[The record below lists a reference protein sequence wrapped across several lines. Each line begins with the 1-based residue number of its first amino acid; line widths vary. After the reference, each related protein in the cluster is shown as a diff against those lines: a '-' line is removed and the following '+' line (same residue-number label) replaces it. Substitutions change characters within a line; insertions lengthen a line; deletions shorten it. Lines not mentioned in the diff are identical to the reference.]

1 MAQNLFPTNLRT
13 RCDVRNCKN
22 FATHYVTVKG
32 VRGKVFF
39 CKQCLA
45 DLLTSGNKLLAPPKS
60 PVNAIKKKLNAT
72 AATFRRGNDHQT
84 ATQMAA
90 AQATTT
96 TAEVS
101 NAPTNANSDSVIADH
116 FTQTDHSNSAT
127 ALKVAATT
135 NALAEGNAVS
145 ADSAPLGE
153 FGNGRAL
160 SSPLA
165 KQSIL
170 EVNA

>member
-45 DLLTSGNKLLAPPKS
+45 DILTSGNKLLAPPKS

-72 AATFRRGNDHQT
+72 AATFRHGNYHQP
-84 ATQMAA
+84 ATQMVATQAA
-90 AQATTT
+90 TT

-101 NAPTNANSDSVIADH
+101 NVPTNPNSNRVIADH
-116 FTQTDHSNSAT
+116 FTQTDHPASAN
-127 ALKVAATT
+127 APLRSAEIAAATT
-135 NALAEGNAVS
+135 NALAEGNAVNAGS
-145 ADSAPLGE
+145 ARHGDH
-153 FGNGRAL
+153 GN
-160 SSPLA
+160 
-165 KQSIL
+165 
-170 EVNA
+170 